1 MIPGLKESLLGL
13 INESAYNPL
22 KKRRI
27 SRNI

>member
-22 KKRRI
+22 KRRI